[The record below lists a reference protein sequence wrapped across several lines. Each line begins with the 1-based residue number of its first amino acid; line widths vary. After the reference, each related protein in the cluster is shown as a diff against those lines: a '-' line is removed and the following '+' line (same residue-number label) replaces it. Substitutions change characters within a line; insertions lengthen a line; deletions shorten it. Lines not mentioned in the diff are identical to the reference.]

1 MENMNKTGS
10 ATHSPEEESFKDRK
24 LAGFLEIVLVFATA
38 TVIIGIGMAFVGEDL
53 FARQL
58 VVVAANI
65 AMLFLV
71 WVGLKWRR
79 QSIAYLGLS
88 LSFPGWKPV
97 ALEFAKSLAVLV
109 IALAGFMFG
118 SILMANITGIPQQAD
133 ISGYNYLQGNL
144 PMLLV
149 SLATI
154 YVVSSFGE
162 EVIYR
167 GFLIN
172 RLEDLLGGGRKATW
186 VAVIIS
192 SLIFGLAHFGWGIVG
207 VVQTSFMGLA
217 LAGSYLVFRRN
228 LWILVAAHAYMD
240 TALIVPMYFG

>member
-1 MENMNKTGS
+1 MNKTGS
-10 ATHSPEEESFKDRK
+10 ATQSPEGGSIQTRK
-24 LAGFLEIVLVFATA
+24 LAGILEIVLVFAA
-38 TVIIGIGMAFVGEDL
+38 AAVIISIGLAFVGEDL

-71 WVGLKWRR
+71 WLALRLRR
-79 QSIAYLGLS
+79 QSIDYLGLS
-88 LSFPGWKPV
+88 LRFTGWKPV
-97 ALEFAKSLAVLV
+97 AIGFAKSLAVLV
-109 IALAGFMFG
+109 IALAGFLFG
-118 SILMANITGIPQQAD
+118 SMVMANITGIPEQAD
-133 ISGYNYLQGNL
+133 TSGYSYMKGNL

-149 SLATI
+149 SLAVI
-154 YVVSSFGE
+154 YVVSSLGE
-162 EVIYR
+162 EVVYR

-172 RLEDLLGGGRKATW
+172 RLEELFGGGRKATW
-186 VAVIIS
+186 VAVVLS

-207 VVQTSFMGLA
+207 VVQTTFMGFA
-217 LAGSYLVFRRN
+217 LAVSYLLFRRN